1 MMDRFVIVSPGIRDS
16 KNRNV
21 IRVTPACYNRIAEL
35 SEQTGI
41 SMCRIIGQC
50 VDFALD
56 HMIDEEGE
64 E

>member
-1 MMDRFVIVSPGIRDS
+1 MDKFVIITPGLRDS

-21 IRVTPACYNRIAEL
+21 IRVTPSCYSKIAEL
-35 SEQTGI
+35 SDRTGV

-56 HMIDEEGE
+56 HMVDEECEG
-64 E
+64 